1 MEGNLWFIIKLLPYL
16 AFCCI
21 VSGFVGWTLRARWET
36 SSRSAS
42 EKANV
47 KTSHRKQRK

>member
-21 VSGFVGWTLRARWET
+21 VSGFVGWTLRARLEPA
-36 SSRSAS
+36 SRSAA
-42 EKANV
+42 EKPNA
-47 KTSHRKQRK
+47 KSSHRKARK